1 MIQAVITKRW
11 ATKDLEDMPYD
22 EWNRYEIIDG
32 ELFVTR
38 APNYRHQRVC
48 TKLISRIDKWS
59 EETSLG
65 AIVATPGLIY
75 SDSDN
80 VIPDLIWVSNI
91 RLAELLDDS
100 GHFQGSPDLVIE
112 ILSYG
117 KEDKRRD
124 RDVKLKLYS
133 REQVMEYWIV
143 DWRNEQIE
151 IYRYQENSLKLDR
164 TLSKN
169 DNLTSIVLP
178 NFVCSTSEIFA

>member
-1 MIQAVITKRW
+1 MIQAVATKKW
-11 ATKDLEDMPYD
+11 TTKDLEDLPHD

-38 APNYRHQRVC
+38 APHFKHQKV
-48 TKLISRIDKWS
+48 TTNLIFYIQRWS
-59 EETSLG
+59 LETNAG
-65 AIVATPGLIY
+65 AIVPTPGIIY

-80 VIPDLIWVSNI
+80 VIPDLVWVSNS
-91 RLAELLDDS
+91 RLSELLDDS

-112 ILSYG
+112 VLSYG
-117 KEDKRRD
+117 KQDKRRD

-151 IYRYQENSLKLDR
+151 IYRYQEGSLVSDR

-169 DNLTSIVLP
+169 DDLTSVILP
-178 NFVCSTSEIFA
+178 NFICATAEIFA